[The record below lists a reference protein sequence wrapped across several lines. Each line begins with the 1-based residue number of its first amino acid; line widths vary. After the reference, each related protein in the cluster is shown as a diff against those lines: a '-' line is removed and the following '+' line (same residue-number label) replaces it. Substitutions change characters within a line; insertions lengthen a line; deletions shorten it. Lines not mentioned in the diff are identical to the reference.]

1 MAGRGKCY
9 FRICTAHCAGAG
21 RLTLASNGFK
31 VGPVRAWLIKHPEA
45 AVAGASV
52 AAGLAFAVLG
62 WAEQLILPALALLM
76 LVVLVRETLDFFRT

>member
-1 MAGRGKCY
+1 M
-9 FRICTAHCAGAG
+9 
-21 RLTLASNGFK
+21 
-31 VGPVRAWLIKHPEA
+31 PVRAWLIKHPEA
-45 AVAGASV
+45 AVAVASG